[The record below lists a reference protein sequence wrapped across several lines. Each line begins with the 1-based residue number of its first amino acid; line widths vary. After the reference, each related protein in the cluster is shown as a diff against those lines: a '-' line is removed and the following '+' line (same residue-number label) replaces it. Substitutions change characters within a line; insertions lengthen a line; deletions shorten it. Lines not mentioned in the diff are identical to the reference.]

1 MPAQVISRVGAE
13 IDADLIAMGTHGHT
27 GVAQLLLGSVTERTL
42 REAPGPVLSVKADA
56 K

>member
-13 IDADLIAMGTHGHT
+13 IDVDLIVMGTHRHT
-27 GVAQLLLGSVTERTL
+27 GVAHLLLGSVTERTL
-42 REAPGPVLSVKADA
+42 REAPCPVLTVKEDA